1 MEIIQI
7 KVDVTGGAS
16 ALAQIEKIEKAV
28 NSLKQKGTKVNV
40 DVNASGIDDTSKAFS
55 KLSGS
60 IDKAEKSTSS
70 FMSRFKNTAQQ
81 TLINAAIDAVI
92 KSFEYALDTMKAVDD
107 ELVTVRKVTNATAQ
121 ELESIEKQAYKT
133 ATAYGVAADEYLAS
147 VAAFARAGYDD
158 QSEALAELATKTQLV
173 GDTTAETAQQFLLS
187 VDAAYK
193 YNGAVSELQKVL
205 DGANEIDNNYATSI
219 EKIAEGL
226 GKVAPIASQAHVGVG
241 ELSSAIGT
249 ITAATQRSGTE
260 AATALRALFLNIIGD
275 TKTEIEEGVT
285 WTTGEIAGLRD
296 VIKEYATEA
305 YEAAQA
311 TGSVI
316 NPMEAIAGLAQSMED
331 GVLTEQKL
339 MSMVS
344 DIGGKLRSSQLLA
357 LIQNWDMYES
367 MLEDFGN
374 AAGSADKEVE
384 NALDSWTRKTN
395 ILKNTWTE
403 LVSETVSTDW
413 IKGLIDD
420 VTTLIASFDDL
431 GDMALNVGGIIGGLK
446 LAKSG
451 LFSGAVSGASAG
463 FGTAGWLGLGVAA
476 ISAVST
482 AIKVYKQNLEETAAE
497 SSKAAQQAVGQS
509 DDILQLYASL
519 KKAET
524 GTGDLTEAQKNL
536 KDALF
541 ETNKYTGTLTQ
552 SLDKLSFAQIKKSS
566 IEAQKALDDV
576 WKSIKAND
584 LGDAEKMLTKLQN
597 FSGNF
602 KELYGTSE
610 NELAVNSFM
619 TNILTAMT
627 EGLDFQKMTDGSN
640 RLTFS
645 IREGIEGYLDLYD
658 VAEQVFNEISVFN
671 DAHPDLNIME
681 DSNVQSLVEW
691 LEKAKESAN
700 EARIAIETQMKAA
713 AQEKIGGYLTKND
726 IASANDLTKYV
737 NEIRDSTA
745 YSNEFKEVLYN
756 MLADIFPE
764 YADEAG
770 IAEYATEALTES
782 QSEGNEET
790 DRYSEHIKTLAAAM
804 GAMGDTLGVV
814 QTAFED
820 FGENGRISL
829 DTLNEVIESFGD
841 LDNLDDYIE
850 RLTDAGLTSDEL
862 NRIMSEMTIAYARQ
876 MIAANNLTEAD
887 AAYVEEV
894 LRQAGV
900 VDADKVAVELLTGA
914 FEDDKTAAE
923 RAARAQEALEKTGL
937 DLSQVRI
944 ELGATIAEYNAYAD
958 AINKAY
964 AAANLG
970 LSSKEMNSAVQA
982 NLYDSGD
989 YAAGSALNTRM
1000 HTTANR
1006 TTDYSH
1012 LSYLYD
1018 PGKWGGTGSGGSGSG
1033 GGGGSSSS
1041 SEEEDIYGD
1050 KLDALEDYLQAKEKL
1065 IEIDRREGATT
1076 DDLISRYREMQGRI
1090 HELAEEYRAANNVED
1105 DDYTYALKDMWWE
1118 YADEIQGL
1126 YADRVSLLES
1136 ELDVLEA
1143 QNADVDVRADKM
1155 REIAAAMKRQI
1166 DYMESIGADQKEI
1179 NSLTAKWYS
1188 LQNDVNELLEEAARE
1203 RMQELIDAAE
1213 NVINTLREAQLGV
1226 LDDQLSKLQEA
1237 RNTQRQMLDIQEK
1250 QLAVARAKEALEN
1263 AKRERTVRYFNA
1275 ETNQWEWMADAGA
1288 VKDAEEALEDAEND
1302 LAKAYADMAY
1312 DAAVHTIEKEKAAVE
1327 KAYESF
1333 ENAWKEAKQ
1342 SVLNG
1347 SMTLAD
1353 AFRLMTSVVTGIAA
1367 ETGVDLSDALKKL
1380 ANAMNFDL
1388 TTWQVGNRQ
1397 ATLPTGETVPI
1408 YINENGQTETKGLA
1422 AGTIVHT
1429 GGGDYEITGGSS
1441 ILEGGD
1447 GYTSTPLFDGGG
1459 ILHGMG
1465 GIKATAADEM
1475 ILDPELTG
1483 AMLAP
1488 NADRT
1493 FRERAALLGYMF
1505 GAGGKYNLPPDFR
1518 AAGGDGTTYNGHIYN
1533 FGNISLSEQ
1542 QAKSM
1547 TVYDLARLAGS
1558 LHVYTNS

>member
-28 NSLKQKGTKVNV
+28 SSLNQKGTRVNV

-60 IDKAEKSTSS
+60 IDDAGKSTAS
-70 FMSRFKNTAQQ
+70 FMSRVKSIAQQ
-81 TLINAAIDAVI
+81 RLINAAINAVTT
-92 KSFEYALDTMKAVDD
+92 SFKDALDTMKAVDD

-121 ELESIEKQAYKT
+121 ELEAIEKQAYKT
-133 ATAYGVAADEYLAS
+133 ASAYGVAADEYLAS

-296 VIKEYATEA
+296 VIKEYASEA

-344 DIGGKLRSSQLLA
+344 DIGGKLRSAQLLA

-403 LVSETVSTDW
+403 LVNETVSTDW

-451 LFSGAVSGASAG
+451 LNMSGGLSGILGGIAGSGAGAALSGALPYVGA
-463 FGTAGWLGLGVAA
+463 AVAA
-476 ISAVST
+476 FSAINT
-482 AIKVYKQNLEETAAE
+482 AVKVYKQNLEETAEETAKIAE
-497 SSKAAQQAVGQS
+497 ESAAHAETIADIYTAYKTAAEGTQEFTDAQENLKNALYESNEYANALMDTPDDLALVEIYNASDDAATAVKAAEKSLTANYRNAAERNAPLLG
-509 DDILQLYASL
+509 DYASTL
-519 KKAET
+519 AET
-524 GTGDLTEAQKNL
+524 FGSNELQEKVM
-536 KDALF
+536 DAL
-541 ETNKYTGTLTQ
+541 KSG
-552 SLDKLSFAQIKKSS
+552 LD
-566 IEAQKALDDV
+566 
-576 WKSIKAND
+576 
-584 LGDAEKMLTKLQN
+584 
-597 FSGNF
+597 
-602 KELYGTSE
+602 YSE
-610 NELAVNSFM
+610 N
-619 TNILTAMT
+619 
-627 EGLDFQKMTDGSN
+627 GDF
-640 RLTFS
+640 FS
-645 IREGIEGYLDLYD
+645 LREGASGIQDYYETLLNIQKIFIDFATGNPNSGILSTSFYEGITSQIDQMKDSVEGY
-658 VAEQVFNEISVFN
+658 A
-671 DAHPDLNIME
+671 
-681 DSNVQSLVEW
+681 
-691 LEKAKESAN
+691 SAV
-700 EARIAIETQMKAA
+700 ETQMKSDAMKEFA
-713 AQEKIGGYLTKND
+713 SFLKREDVTSEDVLTDYINGVRE
-726 IASANDLTKYV
+726 SS
-737 NEIRDSTA
+737 E
-745 YSNEFKEVLYN
+745 YSEEFKEIIYN
-756 MLADIFPE
+756 LAADAFPE
-764 YADEAG
+764 YAEAAG

-790 DRYSEHIKTLAAAM
+790 DRYSEHIKTLAAVM
-804 GAMGDTLGVV
+804 GAMSDTLGVV

-829 DTLNEVIESFGD
+829 DTLNEIIESFGD

-850 RLTDAGLTSDEL
+850 RLTDAGLESDEL

-923 RAARAQEALEKTGL
+923 RAARAHEAIEKAGL
-937 DLSQVRI
+937 DLSSVRI
-944 ELGATIAEYNAYAD
+944 ELGATVAAWNAAAD
-958 AINKAY
+958 AANRYAKA
-964 AAANLG
+964 AGLG

-989 YAAGSALNTRM
+989 YAAGSALNSRM
-1000 HTTANR
+1000 HTTSNR

-1018 PGKWGGTGSGGSGSG
+1018 PSKWGGTGSGGSGGS

-1090 HELAEEYRAANNVED
+1090 HDLAEEYRAANNVED

-1166 DYMESIGADQKEI
+1166 DYMESIGADQREI

-1213 NVINTLREAQLGV
+1213 NVISTLREAQLGA
-1226 LDDQLSKLQEA
+1226 LDDQLSKLQAA
-1237 RNTQRQMLDIQEK
+1237 RDTQKQMLDIQEK

-1312 DAAVHTIEKEKAAVE
+1312 DAAVQTIEKEKEAVE
-1327 KAYESF
+1327 KAYDAF
-1333 ENAWKEAKQ
+1333 EDAWDDAAK
-1342 SVLNG
+1342 SVLDG
-1347 SMTLAD
+1347 SMTLTE
-1353 AFRLMTSVVTGIAA
+1353 AFEMMAGLVARIAE

-1380 ANAMNFDL
+1380 ANSMNFDL
-1388 TTWQVGNRQ
+1388 TTMHEANRT

-1408 YINENGQTETKGLA
+1408 YINENGQTETKGLV

-1459 ILHGMG
+1459 ILRGMG
-1465 GIKATAADEM
+1465 GIKATSADEM